1 MVTCVKPVQPMPI
14 AAQVKFALQENVSQL
29 NVKPI
34 QTAKTTRFAKT
45 TSAPPAPATKNV
57 GRMESVQMVRVSKHL
72 AKTTL
77 TALALGATMDSVPTA
92 QKVDNVVLD
101 TPA

>member
-1 MVTCVKPVQPMPI
+1 MPV

-34 QTAKTTRFAKT
+34 QTAKTTRSAKT

-57 GRMESVQMVRVSKHL
+57 GRMESVQVVRVSKHL
-72 AKTTL
+72 AKTTQ
-77 TALALGATMDSVPTA
+77 TAIAHGATMDSVPTA
-92 QKVDNVVLD
+92 QKAANVVLD